1 MRPLTIANGFAVVP
15 DKPFRTRHS
24 VPLGL
29 LGFEAARADSEGAH
43 SRLEFGKNGSHPSL
57 LLVGTV
63 KTDCGTALLE
73 IAVLEAGPARAAR
86 GEKFTASVAMVRQK

>member
-1 MRPLTIANGFAVVP
+1 MRPFTMANGFAGVP
-15 DKPFRTRHS
+15 DKPFRARQS
-24 VPLGL
+24 VPVGL
-29 LGFEAARADSEGAH
+29 LGFDAVSADSEGAH
-43 SRLEFGKNGSHPSL
+43 SRLEFGKNGSQPSL

-73 IAVLEAGPARAAR
+73 LAVLEAAPARAAR